1 MHVKFY
7 PDLYHV
13 LLREQILQSFFPNL
27 SNNPP
32 LPIAPPVQVK
42 QDKRKTRS
50 INNAIDKYM
59 KNCESRELGNRAIED
74 KKRTFKLFKE
84 YKLVNFEETFLQIKL
99 IDYGKR

>member
-7 PDLYHV
+7 SDLYQV
-13 LLREQILQSFFPNL
+13 LLREQILQSFFLNL
-27 SNNPP
+27 SNNLP

-59 KNCESRELGNRAIED
+59 KNCESRDLGNRAIED
-74 KKRTFKLFKE
+74 KKRTFKLLKE
-84 YKLVNFEETFLQIKL
+84 YKLVSFEETFQQIK
-99 IDYGKR
+99 